1 MVSGLEAMV
10 TLPLFPF
17 VLGRGGMVSGLAAN
31 ITLPLPFVLGR
42 GGMVSGLAIATVV
55 TAMAA
60 IRTAPRM
67 YIDLSVMVLRSSVEK
82 ELRIQRV
89 TRKWDI
95 RYPKSN
101 IAQNFF

>member
-1 MVSGLEAMV
+1 
-10 TLPLFPF
+10 
-17 VLGRGGMVSGLAAN
+17 MVSGLAAMV
-31 ITLPLPFVLGR
+31 TLPLPFVLGR

-55 TAMAA
+55 TAAMAA

-67 YIDLSVMVLRSSVEK
+67 YIDLLVMVLRSSVEK

-101 IAQNFF
+101 IARNFF

>member
-1 MVSGLEAMV
+1 
-10 TLPLFPF
+10 
-17 VLGRGGMVSGLAAN
+17 
-31 ITLPLPFVLGR
+31 
-42 GGMVSGLAIATVV
+42 
-55 TAMAA
+55 MAA